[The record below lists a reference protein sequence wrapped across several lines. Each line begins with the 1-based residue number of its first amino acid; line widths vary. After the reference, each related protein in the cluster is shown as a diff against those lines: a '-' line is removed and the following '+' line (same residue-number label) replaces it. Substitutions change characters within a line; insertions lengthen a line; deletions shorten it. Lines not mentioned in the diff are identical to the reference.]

1 MSLEA
6 RGKRRRA
13 DVEASESQQN
23 ASGSDEAELVR
34 SKRMRGVDGRLWEP
48 ALATPPTTNEPSQR
62 DTHHGHVDSRWQLN
76 NRQTYSAS
84 NLLATP
90 AHSPP
95 TGAEAEDEWE
105 DSGLDP
111 SSQYYTIN
119 RLLNQLHHEREQR
132 RQH

>member
-1 MSLEA
+1 MSLDA

-13 DVEASESQQN
+13 DFEADESRQDV
-23 ASGSDEAELVR
+23 SGSDEAELVR

-48 ALATPPTTNEPSQR
+48 ALATPPTANEPPQR
-62 DTHHGHVDSRWQLN
+62 DAHHGHMDSRRQLSSV
-76 NRQTYSAS
+76 QQYSA
-84 NLLATP
+84 NGLLATP

-95 TGAEAEDEWE
+95 MGAEAEDEWE
-105 DSGLDP
+105 DSGPDP